1 MISSTETGADLAVRF
16 AREAQPV
23 MDALARRA
31 RRLTQNDADAQDLL
45 QDAMLHAYSGFH
57 GFEPGTNFRAWMFRI
72 LHNRWCSNFRMR
84 QRRPG
89 EVLTD
94 DIEWGHVTAYAP
106 DTGRS
111 AEVEALGA
119 FAHSDVRAAMGA
131 LPIGVREAL
140 YYTVVAGYSYA
151 DTATMIGVPLGTV
164 MSRVARGRRRLRI
177 ALAHA
182 VPVDGPTLASVA
194 RSRRLPS
201 ESRTDPARCDRPTP
215 PTGSSR

>member
-1 MISSTETGADLAVRF
+1 MTMSHETGSDLAGRF
-16 AREAQPV
+16 AREAEPL

-31 RRLTQNDADAQDLL
+31 QRLTKNHADAEELL
-45 QDAMLHAYSGFH
+45 QDAMLHAFSGFH
-57 GFEPGTNFRAWMFRI
+57 LFQPGTNFRAWMFRI
-72 LHNRWCSNFRMR
+72 LHNRWCSNYRTR

-106 DTGRS
+106 ETGRS

-119 FAHSDVRAAMGA
+119 FAHSEVRAAMGA

-151 DTATMIGVPLGTV
+151 ETATMIGVPLGTV
-164 MSRVARGRRRLRI
+164 MSRVSRGRKRLRI
-177 ALAHA
+177 ALAHV
-182 VPVDGPTLASVA
+182 VPVDGPTLASAA
-194 RSRRLPS
+194 R
-201 ESRTDPARCDRPTP
+201 
-215 PTGSSR
+215 